1 MPCAARA
8 NLLICWKP
16 TLPGS
21 ALPQMKAAA
30 RAALAAPITRAS
42 AALSMKNITKRLVRK
57 GLVYPCFCS
66 RSQLHAADAPHRS
79 DGNVV
84 YAGDLPEPDA
94 GRDRSAHRQAQ
105 ASLDG

>member
-16 TLPGS
+16 TLPG
-21 ALPQMKAAA
+21 LG
-30 RAALAAPITRAS
+30 LAAEEGGSKGGPRGPYYQSERS
-42 AALSMKNITKRLVRK
+42 AIYEEYYQKLVRK

-79 DGNVV
+79 DGRW
-84 YAGDLPEPDA
+84 YTPGPAGT
-94 GRDRSAHRQAQ
+94 
-105 ASLDG
+105 